1 VTVAG
6 LETIQPA
13 GNLKPVTLELCGK
26 GSRVILDDA
35 DLVIDGSLYDS
46 LISGSGSLV
55 PADWAT
61 PGFALILSPPA

>member
-13 GNLKPVTLELCGK
+13 GNLKRVTLELCGK

-35 DLVIDGSLYDS
+35 DLVSTARS
-46 LISGSGSLV
+46 T
-55 PADWAT
+55 T
-61 PGFALILSPPA
+61 P